1 MTQPTRTLTVQ
12 PATPAASPQVSP
24 VSRRSLF
31 AGASALGA
39 IAATATLVPS
49 LGAGVAAPSPV
60 AKLMPTRGGGYSLT
74 EHVKRYY
81 KTTLV

>member
-1 MTQPTRTLTVQ
+1 MTQPLRTLSVQ
-12 PATPAASPQVSP
+12 PATPAASP

-49 LGAGVAAPSPV
+49 LGAGVATPSPV
-60 AKLMPTRGGGYSLT
+60 AKLMPSRGGGYSLT